1 MAATATAIAA
11 GPGPGE
17 RTLFEET
24 MMSDGRTVLLRSPEV
39 PLRYVAPWTRSR
51 AGSPGPTTMASR
63 TRCTWPGHGSA
74 LQPARTLGSAR
85 HFLPLEGAPTY
96 EERIDERNGI
106 VSEMGKS
113 HIVIMWTVGPDD
125 VAEGDALF
133 ATHAKWMTAHTREG
147 PTALRSYT
155 ISKGPELSDP
165 LDPDSP
171 ETGNTIFVLDEFYE
185 SPAGPVEH
193 WRLARSSD
201 PTESW
206 PEDLHALIPWSAKT
220 KVSTLH
226 SGTVVQDLW

>member
-1 MAATATAIAA
+1 M
-11 GPGPGE
+11 
-17 RTLFEET
+17 
-24 MMSDGRTVLLRSPEV
+24 
-39 PLRYVAPWTRSR
+39 
-51 AGSPGPTTMASR
+51 
-63 TRCTWPGHGSA
+63 
-74 LQPARTLGSAR
+74 
-85 HFLPLEGAPTY
+85 
-96 EERIDERNGI
+96 
-106 VSEMGKS
+106 SEMGKS